1 MGGREDVDLVL
12 FVQHF
17 AGQWDEGG
25 DAFDLVAEEFDAYRI
40 LFVHGEDLQHVPAY
54 PEITPLRGEVVAVV
68 LDVDEMSQQSG
79 ALVFLADS

>member
-1 MGGREDVDLVL
+1 VGGREDVDFLLLV
-12 FVQHF
+12 QYF

-25 DAFDLVAEEFDAYRI
+25 DAFDLVAEEFDAHRI
-40 LFVHGEDLQHVPAY
+40 LFVHGEDLQNVPAY